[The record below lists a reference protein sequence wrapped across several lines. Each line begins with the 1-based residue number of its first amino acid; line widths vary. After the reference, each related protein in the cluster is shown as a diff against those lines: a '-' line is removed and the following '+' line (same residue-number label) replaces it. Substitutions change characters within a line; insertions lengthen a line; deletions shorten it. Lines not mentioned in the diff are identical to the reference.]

1 MRLLFAAA
9 LLLAPADD
17 LGSTL
22 LFHASFD
29 GKADADVGA
38 GDRAVYHGPGT
49 PLKDS
54 KPGLPDSV
62 EIVPGGGKYGDA
74 LRFTKKIKPVI
85 YWKAE
90 RHVNW
95 TAQEFQGTVSMWL
108 QLDPE
113 KDLEPGYCDPI
124 QLTDKKW
131 DDACLWLDFS
141 KDEVPRLFR
150 LGVFPNQT
158 EWNPKKE
165 KNAPRPEIIVQRHPF
180 ARGKWTHVAFTWEK
194 FNGGRE
200 DAVARLYLDGAL
212 QGELKG
218 KKTYAWDLSKAAIV
232 LGMSYVGL
240 YDDLAV
246 FGRPLTAEEVVALGK
261 LEGGVSSLYAKK

>member
-1 MRLLFAAA
+1 MRILLAAA
-9 LLLAPADD
+9 LLVPSSADE
-17 LGSTL
+17 LGRAL
-22 LFHASFD
+22 LFHASLD
-29 GKADADVGA
+29 GTEAGFGA
-38 GDRAVYHGPGT
+38 GDRTLYHGLGT
-49 PLKDS
+49 PLKDV
-54 KPGLPDSV
+54 KPGLPDTV
-62 EIVPGGGKYGDA
+62 EIVKDGGKYGGA
-74 LRFTKKIKPVI
+74 LRFSRKIKPIVF
-85 YWKAE
+85 YKAE
-90 RHVNW
+90 KHVAW
-95 TAQEFQGTVSMWL
+95 TERDFQGTVSLWM

-150 LGVFPNQT
+150 LGVFPDHA

-165 KNAPRPEIIVQRHPF
+165 KNAPRPEIVVKRHPF
-180 ARGKWTHVAFTWEK
+180 ARGKWTHVSFTWEK
-194 FNGGRE
+194 FNGGRD

-218 KKTYAWDLSKAAIV
+218 KKTYRWDLSKAAIV
-232 LGMSYVGL
+232 LGMNYVGL

-246 FGRPLTAEEVVALGK
+246 FNRPLTAEEVGALGR
-261 LEGGVSSLYAKK
+261 LEGGIRSLYAKK